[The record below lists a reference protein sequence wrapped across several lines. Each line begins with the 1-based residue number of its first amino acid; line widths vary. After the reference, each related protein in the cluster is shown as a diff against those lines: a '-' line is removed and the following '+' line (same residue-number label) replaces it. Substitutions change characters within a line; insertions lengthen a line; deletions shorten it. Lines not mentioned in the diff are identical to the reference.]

1 MALTERRIRDAKP
14 GAKTSFIW
22 DQTVKGLGVRATP
35 KGSKSYVL
43 SYRVNGLKR
52 IVTLARC
59 EQLSLIDARKRA
71 GRLLVEVRDGVDP
84 LRREQE
90 AATPTVADLV
100 HRFLEQEAPARIK
113 RGRLKE
119 STRTWYRH
127 LATAHVVPALGKHE
141 VAKVT
146 RGDVEHAVAELSD
159 ASRNATLALLSRLFT
174 LAEHWEMRPQHA
186 NPVRGVERAR
196 QDARDRVLSP
206 SELAA
211 LASAL
216 NEAEGRS
223 PSNIAAIRMASLTGL
238 RIGEVLNMRW
248 EHVDFEAGRLLLPDT
263 KTGRRQH
270 DLPTPAL
277 EVLQRIARFTG
288 DSGWVFSNNGGKS
301 PPTYKRVRA
310 AFQRCT
316 KAAGLDDVRLHDL
329 RRTLMT
335 SAAAAGANTYVMRDL
350 LGHKTTTMADRY
362 IRNINN
368 PVRDAREQVAQQM
381 AAMMEGKGAAEIVPL
396 RPRKGGTN

>member
-14 GAKTSFIW
+14 GSKLTFIW
-22 DQTVKGLGVRATP
+22 DKTVKGLGVRVTP
-35 KGSKSYVL
+35 KGSKSFVL
-43 SYRVNGLKR
+43 SYRVNGSKR

-90 AATPTVADLV
+90 TATPTVADLV
-100 HRFLEQEAPARIK
+100 RRFLEQEAPARIK

-119 STRTWYRH
+119 RTRTWYRH
-127 LATAHVVPALGKHE
+127 LATAHVLPALGKHE

-174 LAEHWEMRPQHA
+174 LAEHWEWRDQRT
-186 NPVRGVERAR
+186 NPARGVERAR

-211 LASAL
+211 LAGAL
-216 NEAEGRS
+216 D
-223 PSNIAAIRMASLTGL
+223 NIGPRAQGSVAAIRFAALTGL
-238 RIGEVLNMRW
+238 RIGEVLAVRW
-248 EHVDFEAGRLLLPDT
+248 EHVNIEAGRLLLPDT

-270 DLPTPAL
+270 DLPTPAREL
-277 EVLQRIARFTG
+277 LAGTASFNG
-288 DSGWVFSNNGGKS
+288 GSGWVFTNDGKA
-301 PPTYKRVRA
+301 PCTYKRVRGCLDRA
-310 AFQRCT
+310 T
-316 KAAGLDDVRLHDL
+316 KAAGLDNVKLHDL
-329 RRTLMT
+329 RRTVMT
-335 SAAAAGANTYVMRDL
+335 NAAAAGVGTYVLRDL
-350 LGHKTTTMADRY
+350 LGHRTTAMADRY
-362 IRNINN
+362 VRAVGN
-368 PVRDAREQVAQQM
+368 PVRDAREQVAGQM
-381 AAMMEGKGAAEIVPL
+381 AAMMQGTAAPEVVPL
-396 RPRKGGTN
+396 RGRNDRR

>member
-1 MALTERRIRDAKP
+1 MALTEKRIRDAKP
-14 GAKTSFIW
+14 GSKPTFIW
-22 DQTVKGLGVRATP
+22 DQTIKGLGVRVTP
-35 KGSKSYVL
+35 KGSKSFVL
-43 SYRVNGLKR
+43 SYRTEGRKR

-174 LAEHWEMRPQHA
+174 LAEHWEWRPQHA
-186 NPVRGVERAR
+186 NPARGVERAR

-206 SELAA
+206 AELGK
-211 LASAL
+211 LAGAL
-216 NEAEGRS
+216 NDIGPRAQGS
-223 PSNIAAIRMASLTGL
+223 VAAIRFAAVTGL
-238 RIGEVLNMRW
+238 RIGEILAMRW
-248 EHVDFEAGRLLLPDT
+248 EHVDLEAGRVLLPET
-263 KTGRRQH
+263 KTGRRSH
-270 DLPTPAL
+270 DLPTPAM
-277 EVLQRIARFTG
+277 EVLAGTASF
-288 DSGWVFSNNGGKS
+288 NGGSGRVFTNDGKAAC
-301 PPTYKRVRA
+301 TYKRVRGCLDRA
-310 AFQRCT
+310 T
-316 KAAGLDDVRLHDL
+316 KAAGLDNVKLHDL
-329 RRTLMT
+329 RRTVMT
-335 SAAAAGANTYVMRDL
+335 NAAAAGVGTYVLRDL
-350 LGHKTTTMADRY
+350 LGHKTTAMADRY
-362 IRNINN
+362 VRAVGN
-368 PVRDAREQVAQQM
+368 PVRDAREQVAGQM
-381 AAMMEGKGAAEIVPL
+381 AAMMAGAGDAEVVPL
-396 RPRKGGTN
+396 RPRKGGSN